1 MVEAAYFPW
10 IGALHSLL
18 DNLVDTTEDR
28 ATGQHS
34 LIGCYDSMQEAAAR
48 MGELAER
55 ALAAARSLPNARAH
69 TLVLAAMASF
79 YLCTPEAS
87 TPEALP
93 LTRAVLG
100 ALDGPADLTML
111 VFRARLGLRG
121 LPARR
126 SRTALARGRRAR
138 DARQAEAR
146 RRDRMASRSSRH
158 ARHCNNLMNGSTA
171 PRRGHARCWQ
181 AEKGRTRMLELRDLV
196 KHYPEVGGEPVR
208 AVDGVS
214 MTVEPGEMVALYGP
228 SGSGK
233 TTLLLMVAT
242 LLAPTSGAVLIGG
255 RDVSSLSE
263 REASHFRL
271 SELGFIRQNFDL
283 LPGVTAI
290 DNAVLKLLKTMR
302 WRDAHRQVAPLLDRL
317 GLGGRLEHRAETL
330 SMGERQRVMIARAL
344 STEPRLLLADEPTG
358 SLDSQRGREVLELL
372 TELCRE
378 HQVAIVLVSHD
389 PQAAAYA
396 DRVYALR
403 DGKLGE
409 YEPDGRLTRP
419 VAS

>member
-1 MVEAAYFPW
+1 
-10 IGALHSLL
+10 L
-18 DNLVDTTEDR
+18 
-28 ATGQHS
+28 
-34 LIGCYDSMQEAAAR
+34 
-48 MGELAER
+48 
-55 ALAAARSLPNARAH
+55 
-69 TLVLAAMASF
+69 
-79 YLCTPEAS
+79 
-87 TPEALP
+87 
-93 LTRAVLG
+93 
-100 ALDGPADLTML
+100 
-111 VFRARLGLRG
+111 
-121 LPARR
+121 
-126 SRTALARGRRAR
+126 
-138 DARQAEAR
+138 
-146 RRDRMASRSSRH
+146 
-158 ARHCNNLMNGSTA
+158 
-171 PRRGHARCWQ
+171 
-181 AEKGRTRMLELRDLV
+181 LELRDLV
-196 KHYPEVGGEPVR
+196 KHYPEIGGEPVR

-255 RDVSSLSE
+255 RDVSSLTE

-290 DNAVLKLLKTMR
+290 DNAVLKLLKSMR
-302 WRDAHRQVAPLLDRL
+302 WRDAHRQIAPLLERL

-358 SLDSQRGREVLELL
+358 SLDTQRGREVLELL

-409 YEPDGRLTRP
+409 YEPDQWATR
-419 VAS
+419 VSAQ